1 MAKSISDEELQLK
14 VRARRRILGAVVLA
28 VALVVLLPMVLD
40 SQPRREVQEIAINI
54 PAQDKAPPFN
64 PSLKPAGQAVSAP
77 PLDVKPPASSQ
88 RANDVAKTTPAE
100 VKLLEKSSPDNP
112 KSLEQSRSTEI
123 KTPADATKSGDAKA
137 QAIKSGKFAVQLG
150 VFSNPDN
157 AGQVEG
163 KLKENKIRHY
173 TETLK
178 SPPGAIRV
186 RAGPYPSRAE
196 AESALTQLKLAGIA
210 GGVVVSE

>member
-1 MAKSISDEELQLK
+1 MARSISDEELQLK
-14 VRARRRILGAVVLA
+14 VRARRRILGAVAIV

-40 SQPRREVQEIAINI
+40 SQPKREVQEVAINI

-64 PSLKPAGQAVSAP
+64 PSLKPVEPVAKAAA
-77 PLDVKPPASSQ
+77 DMKPTQ
-88 RANDVAKTTPAE
+88 RDEAATDVAKPAPTESRPPAE
-100 VKLLEKSSPDNP
+100 LKPLDQPTSDKANTAEA
-112 KSLEQSRSTEI
+112 TM
-123 KTPADATKSGDAKA
+123 PADMAKPA
-137 QAIKSGKFAVQLG
+137 EGKSGKFAVQLG

-157 AGQVEG
+157 AGQVET

-186 RAGPYPSRAE
+186 RAGPYTTRAD
-196 AESALTQLKLAGIA
+196 AESALTRLKLAGIG

>member
-1 MAKSISDEELQLK
+1 M
-14 VRARRRILGAVVLA
+14 
-28 VALVVLLPMVLD
+28 
-40 SQPRREVQEIAINI
+40 
-54 PAQDKAPPFN
+54 
-64 PSLKPAGQAVSAP
+64 SAP

-88 RANDVAKTTPAE
+88 PANDVAKTTLAE